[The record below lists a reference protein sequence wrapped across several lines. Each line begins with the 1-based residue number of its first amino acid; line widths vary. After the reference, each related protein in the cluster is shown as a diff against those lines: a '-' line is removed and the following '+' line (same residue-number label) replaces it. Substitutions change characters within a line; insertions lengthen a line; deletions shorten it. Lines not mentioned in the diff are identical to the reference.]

1 MPSVNQ
7 ETCHQSARWPPVPL
21 SFRIFPFSDLVWMYI
36 KATLFLHALSWLP
49 CMDTHQ
55 FYSFLEVTVWPWW
68 SSVRCQINDSQQKL
82 AEEREQ
88 FSWNRQAAAQSK
100 TELQQSATDVF
111 FLNLLYHKLTQSAL
125 RLLFW
130 VVSRTRKHT
139 SFTRRGS
146 HCRCVHALLTPFMLH
161 MCACL
166 STRAQ
171 LLCMFIYVTESGHN
185 LGRTN
190 NYFII

>member
-1 MPSVNQ
+1 MP
-7 ETCHQSARWPPVPL
+7 P
-21 SFRIFPFSDLVWMYI
+21 I
-36 KATLFLHALSWLP
+36 
-49 CMDTHQ
+49 
-55 FYSFLEVTVWPWW
+55 
-68 SSVRCQINDSQQKL
+68 SSVTSSAIVLRNISIFWSCVNVYKSNSLL
-82 AEEREQ
+82 ACSLLVALYGHASVLQ
-88 FSWNRQAAAQSK
+88 FPGSHSLTLVVICEMSTETRRGKRTIFLKQAGSSTIQNR
-100 TELQQSATDVF
+100 TTTIGHWCFLF
-111 FLNLLYHKLTQSAL
+111 FLNLLYYKLTQSAL

-130 VVSRTRKHT
+130 VMSRTRKHT

-146 HCRCVHALLTPFMLH
+146 HCRCVHALLTLFTLH

-190 NYFII
+190 NYFIIVI

>member
-1 MPSVNQ
+1 MLSLG
-7 ETCHQSARWPPVPL
+7 CPVWTRI
-21 SFRIFPFSDLVWMYI
+21 SF
-36 KATLFLHALSWLP
+36 TLSWKP
-49 CMDTHQ
+49 Q
-55 FYSFLEVTVWPWW
+55 FDLGGHPWDVKSTIHNRNSQRKENNFPETSRQQHNPKQKYNNRPLMFL
-68 SSVRCQINDSQQKL
+68 
-82 AEEREQ
+82 
-88 FSWNRQAAAQSK
+88 
-100 TELQQSATDVF
+100 

-125 RLLFW
+125 RLLLW

-146 HCRCVHALLTPFMLH
+146 HCRRVHALLTPFTLH

-190 NYFII
+190 NYFIMVI